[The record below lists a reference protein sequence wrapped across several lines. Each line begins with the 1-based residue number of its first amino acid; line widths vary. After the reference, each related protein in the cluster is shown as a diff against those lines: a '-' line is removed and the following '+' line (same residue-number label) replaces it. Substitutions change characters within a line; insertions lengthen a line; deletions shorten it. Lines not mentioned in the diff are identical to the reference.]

1 MSMTPERWQRINEM
15 FHAALVLDGK
25 ERSAFLV
32 AQSAGDDALRGK
44 VAALLASHEQAEGFI
59 QGSVFG
65 DAAQLLVEDEAEA
78 MIGQHVGLYKINR
91 EIGRGGMGTV
101 YLATRDDDQ
110 YQKQVAIKVV
120 KRGMDTDLV
129 LARFRNERQ
138 ILAGFDH
145 PNIARL
151 FDGGS
156 TETGLPYFIM
166 EYIEGQAIDEY
177 CDDRRLSTAA
187 RLELF
192 RTVCSAVQC
201 AHQNLVIHRDIKP
214 SNILVTAAGVPKLL
228 DFGIAKLLHSETT
241 QGTATTAIVQRLMT
255 PEYASPEQVR
265 GEHVTTVSD
274 VYSLGVLLYELLS
287 GHSPY
292 HFKTR
297 LPQDI
302 AQVISDSEPEKP
314 STVINRVEEVTTG
327 GRKGTKLTPESVSK
341 TRDGR
346 PEKLRRKLA
355 GDLDNIVLMAMRK
368 EPVRRYSSVGQFS
381 EDIRRHLEGL
391 PVVARKATLSY
402 RGAKFIRRNTVAV
415 AAAAVISL
423 ILIVGIAATGWATHV
438 ARRERARAEAAG
450 ARAERRFNQV
460 RKLAHSVL
468 FDYNEAIQDL
478 PGSTPVRERLVQDA
492 LEYLDSL
499 AGEANDDPSLQR
511 ELATAYEK
519 VGDVQGRTLRANMGD
534 TSGAKDSYRKAL
546 RIRESL
552 VAANPKDSSARS
564 DLADSYREFGR
575 LLWTASDT
583 AGGLENARKDVFLR
597 EDLTAENPTNMQAR
611 FNLGVSHAD
620 VGEML
625 LEQGVTTDA
634 AESLGRALAVFEA
647 LLAAEPS
654 NEKYRLAVAFVC
666 QKSSEVMLWQGDAVD
681 ALATIR
687 KALALDTKLSGAY
700 PMNTHYHQEVGID
713 YEKVGNTLENLG
725 DFNGALESY
734 RKELRIFEEQSVT
747 DPANAQF
754 RSDLSSA
761 YLKVGS
767 MLARIGKPADA
778 LLHQRRALAIREE
791 LATADPLDLW
801 KRWDLIESYA
811 KTSNALAKDG
821 NTVGALDAC
830 RKTQALLADTIDDPT
845 NVFLRSYRA
854 YASADVGEAL
864 RIIAASSR
872 TALSERRG
880 LWVTAEALY
889 RQSAD
894 IWEGM
899 RKDGT
904 LSNPDAIRFDR
915 VTREIAEAHDA
926 LKK

>member
-1 MSMTPERWQRINEM
+1 MTPERWQRINEM
-15 FHAALVLDGK
+15 FHAALLLVGE

-32 AQSAGDDALRGK
+32 AQSAGDDALREK
-44 VAALLASHEQAEGFI
+44 VAALLDSHEQAEGFI

-78 MIGQHVGLYKINR
+78 MIGQRIGLYKIDR
-91 EIGRGGMGTV
+91 EIGRGGMGSV
-101 YLATRDDDQ
+101 YLATRDDAQ
-110 YQKQVAIKVV
+110 FEQQVAIKVV
-120 KRGMDTDLV
+120 RRGMDTDLV

-138 ILAGFDH
+138 ILAGFAH

-177 CDDRRLSTAA
+177 CDSQRLSTAA

-192 RTVCSAVQC
+192 RTVCAAVQY
-201 AHQNLVIHRDIKP
+201 AHQHLVIHRDIKP
-214 SNILVTAAGVPKLL
+214 GNILVTAAGVPKLL
-228 DFGIAKLLHSETT
+228 DFGIAKLLDPEAT
-241 QGTATTAIVQRLMT
+241 QGTATTAIMQRLMT

-265 GEHVTTVSD
+265 GERVTTVSD

-292 HFKTR
+292 HFKTL
-297 LPQDI
+297 LPEDI

-314 STVINRVEEVTTG
+314 STVINRIEEVTTG
-327 GRKGTKLTPESVSK
+327 GRKGTKLTPESVSR
-341 TRDGR
+341 TREGH

-355 GDLDNIVLMAMRK
+355 GDLDNIVLMSMRK
-368 EPVRRYSSVGQFS
+368 EPTRRYSSVGQFS
-381 EDIRRHLEGL
+381 EDLRRHLEGL

-402 RGAKFIRRNTVAV
+402 RGTKFIRRNKVAV
-415 AAAAVISL
+415 AAAAVIILTLL
-423 ILIVGIAATGWATHV
+423 IGIAATGWETHI
-438 ARRERARAEAAG
+438 ARAERARAEAAG

-478 PGSTPVRERLVQDA
+478 PGSTPVRERLVKDA

-534 TSGAKDSYRKAL
+534 TSGAKESYRKAL
-546 RIRESL
+546 RIRETL
-552 VAANPKDSSARS
+552 VAANPKDSSFRS

-583 AGGLENARKDVFLR
+583 AGGLENAGKDVVLR
-597 EDLTAENPTNMQAR
+597 EALTAENPSDMQAR

-620 VGEML
+620 VGEIL
-625 LEQGVTTDA
+625 LEQGATTGA

-647 LLAAEPS
+647 LLADEPS
-654 NEKYRLAVAFVC
+654 NEKYRLAVAFVY
-666 QKSSEVMLWQGDAVD
+666 QKSSEVMLWRGDAVG
-681 ALATIR
+681 ALATSR
-687 KALALDTKLSGAY
+687 KALALDMKLSSAY
-700 PMNTHYHQEVGID
+700 PTNTHYRQEVGVD
-713 YEKVGNTLENLG
+713 FEKVGNTLENLG
-725 DFNGALESY
+725 DVNGALESY
-734 RKELRIFEEQSVT
+734 RNELRIFEEQSVA
-747 DPANAQF
+747 DPTNAQF
-754 RSDLSSA
+754 RADLSSA
-761 YLKVGS
+761 YLKVGG
-767 MLARIGKPADA
+767 MLARTGKPADS

-811 KTSNALAKDG
+811 KTGNALAKDG
-821 NTVGALDAC
+821 NAVAARDAC

-854 YASADVGEAL
+854 YASSDVGEAL
-864 RIIAASSR
+864 TIIAAGDR
-872 TALSERRG
+872 TALAERSG
-880 LWVTAEALY
+880 LRVTAEALY
-889 RQSAD
+889 HQSAD
-894 IWEGM
+894 IWEEM
-899 RKDGT
+899 RKNGT
-904 LSNPDAIRFDR
+904 LSSSDAIRSDHL
-915 VTREIAEAHDA
+915 TREIAESQDA
-926 LKK
+926 FKK

>member
-1 MSMTPERWQRINEM
+1 MTPERWQRINEM
-15 FHAALVLDGK
+15 FHGALVLEGRA
-25 ERSAFLV
+25 RSEFLI
-32 AQSAGDDALRGK
+32 AESAGDDALREK

-65 DAAQLLVEDEAEA
+65 DAAQILVEDEAQA
-78 MIGQHVGLYKINR
+78 MIGQHIGLYKINR

-101 YLATRDDDQ
+101 YQATRDDDQ

-120 KRGMDTDLV
+120 RRGMDTDLV

-156 TETGLPYFIM
+156 TESGLPYFIM
-166 EYIEGQAIDEY
+166 EYIEGQAIDEF
-177 CDDRRLSTAA
+177 CDTQRLSTAA

-192 RTVCSAVQC
+192 RTVCSAVQY

-214 SNILVTAAGVPKLL
+214 SNILVTAGGIPKLL
-228 DFGIAKLLHSETT
+228 DFGIAKLLHSEATKAA
-241 QGTATTAIVQRLMT
+241 ATTAIVQRLMT

-292 HFKTR
+292 HFTTL
-297 LPQDI
+297 LPQDV
-302 AQVISDSEPEKP
+302 AQVISDSEPERP

-327 GRKGTKLTPESVSK
+327 GRRGRKLTPESVSE

-368 EPVRRYSSVGQFS
+368 EPPRRYSSVGQFS

-391 PVVARKATLSY
+391 PVLARKATLSY

-415 AAAAVISL
+415 AAASVISL
-423 ILIVGIAATGWATHV
+423 ILIAGIAVTGWETHV

-478 PGSTPVRERLVQDA
+478 AGSMPVRERLVKDA

-534 TSGAKDSYRKAL
+534 TTGAKESYRKAL
-546 RIRESL
+546 GIRETL
-552 VAANPKDSSARS
+552 VAANPKDWSARS

-575 LLWTASDT
+575 LLWTTSDT
-583 AGGLENARKDVFLR
+583 AGGLENAHKQVALR
-597 EDLTAENPTNMQAR
+597 EALAAENPTDMQAR
-611 FNLGVSHAD
+611 FKLGVSYAD
-620 VGEML
+620 VGEMR
-625 LEQGVTTDA
+625 LEQGGATDA
-634 AESLGRALAVFEA
+634 AESLGRALSVFEA
-647 LLAAEPS
+647 LLTAEPS
-654 NEKYRLAVAFVC
+654 NEKYRLAVPFVYG
-666 QKSSEVMLWQGDAVD
+666 KSSEVMLWQGNAVG
-681 ALATIR
+681 ALAASR
-687 KALALDTKLSGAY
+687 QALALDTKLSIAY
-700 PMNTHYHQEVGID
+700 PTNAHYRQELGID
-713 YEKVGNTLENLG
+713 FEKVGNTLENIG
-725 DFNGALESY
+725 DINGALESY
-734 RKELRIFEEQSVT
+734 REELKIFEEQSVT

-767 MLARIGKPADA
+767 MLARMGNSADA
-778 LLHQRRALAIREE
+778 LLHQNKALAIREE
-791 LATADPLDLW
+791 SAKADPLDLW

-811 KTSNALAKDG
+811 KISNALAKER
-821 NTVGALDAC
+821 NSVAALDAC
-830 RKTQALLADTIDDPT
+830 RKTQALLAETIDDPT
-845 NVFLRSYRA
+845 NVYLRSYRA
-854 YASADVGEAL
+854 DASADVGEAL
-864 RIIAASSR
+864 MIIATGNTTAS
-872 TALSERRG
+872 AERRE
-880 LWVTAEALY
+880 LWVRAEALY
-889 RQSAD
+889 QQSVD
-894 IWEGM
+894 IWGDM
-899 RKDGT
+899 RRNGT
-904 LSNPDAIRFDR
+904 LSSPDALRFDR
-915 VTREIAEAHDA
+915 LTREIAASH
-926 LKK
+926 

>member
-1 MSMTPERWQRINEM
+1 MTPERWQRINEM
-15 FHAALVLDGK
+15 FHAALVLDCE

-32 AQSAGDDALRGK
+32 AECDGDDALR
-44 VAALLASHEQAEGFI
+44 VNVEALLTSHHEAEGFI
-59 QGSVFG
+59 QGSVFA
-65 DAAQLLVEDEAEA
+65 DAAELLVEDEAQA
-78 MIGQHVGLYKINR
+78 MIGQHIGLYKIIR

-110 YQKQVAIKVV
+110 YEKQVAIKVV

-129 LARFRNERQ
+129 LDRFRNERQ

-156 TETGLPYFIM
+156 TENGLPYFIM
-166 EYIEGQAIDEY
+166 EYIEGQTIDEY
-177 CDDRRLSTAA
+177 CDGQRLSTAA

-192 RTVCSAVQC
+192 RTVCSAVQY

-214 SNILVTAAGVPKLL
+214 SNILVTADSVPKLL
-228 DFGIAKLLHSETT
+228 DFGIAKLLDAEAN
-241 QGTATTAIVQRLMT
+241 QARATTAIMLRVMT

-292 HFKTR
+292 HFKTL

-327 GRKGTKLTPESVSK
+327 GRKGRKLTPESVSK

-368 EPVRRYSSVGQFS
+368 EPSRRYSSVGQFS

-415 AAAAVISL
+415 VAASVISL
-423 ILIVGIAATGWATHV
+423 ILIAGVAATGWATHV

-478 PGSTPVRERLVQDA
+478 PGSTPVRERLVKDA

-534 TSGAKDSYRKAL
+534 TSGAKESYRKAL

-552 VAANPKDSSARS
+552 VAANPKDSSSRS

-583 AGGLENARKDVFLR
+583 AGGLENARKDVVLR
-597 EDLTAENPTNMQAR
+597 EALSAENPTNMQAR
-611 FNLGVSHAD
+611 FSLGVSYAD
-620 VGEML
+620 VGEIL
-625 LEQGVTTDA
+625 LEQGVTTGA
-634 AESLGRALAVFEA
+634 AESFGRALTVFEA

-654 NEKYRLAVAFVC
+654 NEKYRLAVPFVYG
-666 QKSSEVMLWQGDAVD
+666 KSSEVLLWQGDAVG
-681 ALATIR
+681 ALAASR
-687 KALALDTKLSGAY
+687 KALALDTKLSSAY
-700 PMNTHYHQEVGID
+700 PMNTHYRQELGID
-713 YEKVGNTLENLG
+713 FEKVGNTLENVG
-725 DFNGALESY
+725 DINGALESY
-734 RKELRIFEEQSVT
+734 RKELQIFEEQSVT

-754 RSDLSSA
+754 RGDLSSA

-778 LLHQRRALAIREE
+778 LLHQSRALAIREE
-791 LATADPLDLW
+791 LAKADPLDLW

-811 KTSNALAKDG
+811 KTSNALAKNG

-845 NVFLRSYRA
+845 SVYLRSYRA

-864 RIIAASSR
+864 TIIAANNR
-872 TALSERRG
+872 TALAERRG
-880 LWVTAEALY
+880 LRVTAEALY
-889 RQSAD
+889 QQSTD
-894 IWEGM
+894 IWGDM
-899 RKDGT
+899 RKNGT
-904 LSNPDAIRFDR
+904 LSNPDAMRFDR
-915 VTREIAEAHDA
+915 LTREIAEFHEA

>member
-1 MSMTPERWQRINEM
+1 MTPERWQRINEM
-15 FHAALVLDGK
+15 FHSALVLDGRY
-25 ERSAFLV
+25 RSAFLV
-32 AQSAGDDALRGK
+32 TQCAGDDALRAK

-78 MIGQHVGLYKINR
+78 MIGQHIGLYKIDR

-110 YQKQVAIKVV
+110 FEQQVAIKVV
-120 KRGMDTDLV
+120 RRGMDTDLV

-166 EYIEGQAIDEY
+166 EYVEGQPIDEY
-177 CDDRRLSTAA
+177 CDSHRLSTAA
-187 RLELF
+187 RLGLF
-192 RTVCSAVQC
+192 RTVCSAVQY
-201 AHQNLVIHRDIKP
+201 AHQNLVVHRDIKP
-214 SNILVTAAGVPKLL
+214 SNILVTAEGVPKLL
-228 DFGIAKLLHSETT
+228 DFGIAKLLHSEAN
-241 QGTATTAIVQRLMT
+241 QGAATTAIVQRLMT

-265 GEHVTTVSD
+265 GERVTTVSD

-292 HFKTR
+292 HFKT
-297 LPQDI
+297 LVAQDI
-302 AQVISDSEPEKP
+302 AHIISESDPERP
-314 STVINRVEEVTTG
+314 SVVINRIEDITTG
-327 GRKGTKLTPESVSK
+327 GRPRAKTLTPESVSK
-341 TRDGR
+341 TREGR

-355 GDLDNIVLMAMRK
+355 GDLDNIVLLAMRK
-368 EPVRRYSSVGQFS
+368 EPPLRYSSVGQFS

-423 ILIVGIAATGWATHV
+423 ILLVGIATTGWEAHV
-438 ARRERARAEAAG
+438 ARGERARAQAAG
-450 ARAERRFNQV
+450 AKAERRFNEG

-468 FDYNEAIQDL
+468 FDYSDAIQDL
-478 PGSTPVRERLVQDA
+478 PGSMKVRERLVKDA

-499 AGEANDDPSLQR
+499 AEGASDDPSLQR

-534 TSGAKDSYRKAL
+534 TSGAKESYRKAL
-546 RIRESL
+546 RIRETL
-552 VAANPKDSSARS
+552 VAANPKDASFRS

-583 AGGLENARKDVFLR
+583 AGGLEIARKEVVLR
-597 EDLTAENPTNMQAR
+597 EALAAENPTNMQAR
-611 FNLGVSHAD
+611 YSLGASHAD

-625 LEQGVTTDA
+625 LEQGVTTGA
-634 AESLGRALAVFEA
+634 AESLRRALAVFET
-647 LLAAEPS
+647 LLATEPS
-654 NEKYRLAVAFVC
+654 NEKYQAAVPFVY
-666 QKSSEVMLWQGDAVD
+666 QKSSEVMLWQGAAAG
-681 ALATIR
+681 ALAASR
-687 KALALDTKLSGAY
+687 NALALDTKLSGAY
-700 PMNTHYHQEVGID
+700 PMNTHYRQEVGID
-713 YEKVGNTLENLG
+713 FEKVGNTLENLG
-725 DFNGALESY
+725 DINGALESY
-734 RKELRIFEEQSVT
+734 RNELRIFEEQSVS

-761 YLKVGS
+761 YYKVGS
-767 MLARIGKPADA
+767 MLARVGKPADA
-778 LLHQRRALAIREE
+778 LLNQNKALAIREE
-791 LATADPLDLW
+791 AATADPLDLW

-821 NTVGALDAC
+821 NAVAALDAC
-830 RKTQALLADTIDDPT
+830 RKTQALLTDTIDDPT
-845 NVFLRSYRA
+845 NVYLRSYRA
-854 YASADVGEAL
+854 YASSDVGEAL
-864 RIIAASSR
+864 TIIAASNR
-872 TALSERRG
+872 TALAERRG
-880 LWVTAEALY
+880 LRVTAEALY
-889 RQSAD
+889 QQSTD
-894 IWEGM
+894 IWGDM
-899 RKDGT
+899 RKNGT
-904 LSNPDAIRFDR
+904 LSSPDAIRLDR
-915 VTREIAEAHDA
+915 LTREIAESHDA

>member
-1 MSMTPERWQRINEM
+1 MTPERWQRINEM
-15 FHAALVLDGK
+15 FHAALALDGR

-32 AQSAGDDALRGK
+32 AQSDGDEALRGK
-44 VAALLASHEQAEGFI
+44 VAALLDSHEQAEGFI

-78 MIGQHVGLYKINR
+78 MIGQHIGLYQIDR
-91 EIGRGGMGTV
+91 EIGRGGMGSV
-101 YLATRDDDQ
+101 YLATRDDAQ
-110 YQKQVAIKVV
+110 FEQQVAIKVV
-120 KRGMDTDLV
+120 RRGMDTDLV
-129 LARFRNERQ
+129 LDRFRNERQ
-138 ILAGFDH
+138 ILAGFAH

-166 EYIEGQAIDEY
+166 EYIEGQAINEY
-177 CDDRRLSTAA
+177 CDSHQLSTAA

-192 RTVCSAVQC
+192 RTVCAAVQY
-201 AHQNLVIHRDIKP
+201 AHQHLVIHRDIKP

-228 DFGIAKLLHSETT
+228 DFGIAKLLDPEAT
-241 QGTATTAIVQRLMT
+241 QGTATTAIMHRLMT

-292 HFKTR
+292 HFKTL

-302 AQVISDSEPEKP
+302 AQVISDTEPEKP

-327 GRKGTKLTPESVSK
+327 GRKGSKLTPESVSR
-341 TRDGR
+341 TRDGH

-355 GDLDNIVLMAMRK
+355 GDLDNIVLMSMRK
-368 EPVRRYSSVGQFS
+368 EPTRRYSSVGQFS
-381 EDIRRHLEGL
+381 EDVRRHLEGL

-402 RGAKFIRRNTVAV
+402 RGTKFIRRNKVAV
-415 AAAAVISL
+415 AAAAVILLTLL
-423 ILIVGIAATGWATHV
+423 IGITATGWEAHI
-438 ARRERARAEAAG
+438 ARAESARAEAAG

-478 PGSTPVRERLVQDA
+478 PGSTPVRERLVKDA

-546 RIRESL
+546 RIRETL
-552 VAANPKDSSARS
+552 VAANPKDSSLRG

-583 AGGLENARKDVFLR
+583 AGGLENAGKNVVLR
-597 EDLTAENPTNMQAR
+597 EALTAENPTDMQAR

-620 VGEML
+620 VGEIL
-625 LEQGVTTDA
+625 LEQGLTTGA
-634 AESLGRALAVFEA
+634 AESFGRALAVFEA
-647 LLAAEPS
+647 LLADEPS
-654 NEKYRLAVAFVC
+654 NEKDRLAVDFVY
-666 QKSSEVMLWQGDAVD
+666 QKSSEVMLWRGDAFG

-687 KALALDTKLSGAY
+687 KALALDMKLSSAY
-700 PMNTHYHQEVGID
+700 PTNTHYRQEVGVD
-713 YEKVGNTLENLG
+713 FEKVGNTLENLG
-725 DFNGALESY
+725 DVNGALESY
-734 RKELRIFEEQSVT
+734 RKELRIFEEQSVA
-747 DPANAQF
+747 DPTNAQF
-754 RSDLSSA
+754 RGDLSSA

-767 MLARIGKPADA
+767 MLARTGKPADS

-811 KTSNALAKDG
+811 KTGNALAKDG
-821 NTVGALDAC
+821 NAVAARDAC
-830 RKTQALLADTIDDPT
+830 RKTQALLAETIDDPT

-854 YASADVGEAL
+854 YASSDVGEAL
-864 RIIAASSR
+864 TLIAASDR
-872 TALSERRG
+872 TALAERSG
-880 LWVTAEALY
+880 LRVTAEALY
-889 RQSAD
+889 HQSAD
-894 IWEGM
+894 IWEEM
-899 RKDGT
+899 RKNGT
-904 LSNPDAIRFDR
+904 LSSSDAMRSDR
-915 VTREIAEAHDA
+915 LTREIAESRDA
-926 LKK
+926 FKK

>member
-1 MSMTPERWQRINEM
+1 MTPERWQRINEM
-15 FHAALVLDGK
+15 FHAALILDGG
-25 ERSAFLV
+25 ERRAFLV
-32 AQSAGDDALRGK
+32 AQSAGDDALRAK
-44 VAALLASHEQAEGFI
+44 VAALLASHEQADGFI
-59 QGSVFG
+59 QGDVFG

-110 YQKQVAIKVV
+110 FDQQVAIKVV
-120 KRGMDTDLV
+120 RRGMDTDLV

-166 EYIEGQAIDEY
+166 EYVEGQAIDAY
-177 CDDRRLSTAA
+177 CDSHRLSTAA

-192 RTVCSAVQC
+192 RTVCSAVQY

-214 SNILVTAAGVPKLL
+214 SNILVTAAGVAKLL
-228 DFGIAKLLHSETT
+228 DFGIAKLLHSEAT
-241 QGTATTAIVQRLMT
+241 QGTATTSIVQRLMT

-292 HFKTR
+292 HFKTL

-327 GRKGTKLTPESVSK
+327 GQKGSKLTPESVSK

-368 EPVRRYSSVGQFS
+368 EPPRRYSSVEQFS
-381 EDIRRHLEGL
+381 EDIRRHLNGL

-402 RGAKFIRRNTVAV
+402 RGATFIRRNTVAV

-423 ILIVGIAATGWATHV
+423 ILLVGIAATGWEARV
-438 ARRERARAEAAG
+438 ARGERARAEAAG
-450 ARAERRFNQV
+450 ARAERRFNEV

-468 FDYNEAIQDL
+468 FDYNEAVQDL
-478 PGSTPVRERLVQDA
+478 PGSMPVRERLVKDA

-534 TSGAKDSYRKAL
+534 TSGAKESYRKAL
-546 RIRESL
+546 RIRETL
-552 VAANPKDSSARS
+552 VAANPKDASSRS

-583 AGGLENARKDVFLR
+583 AGGLENARKDLFLR
-597 EDLTAENPTNMQAR
+597 EALMPENPTNMQAR
-611 FNLGVSHAD
+611 FSLGVSHAD
-620 VGEML
+620 VGEIL

-634 AESLGRALAVFEA
+634 AESLRQALAVFEA
-647 LLAAEPS
+647 LLATEPI
-654 NEKYRLAVAFVC
+654 NEKYQAAVPFVY
-666 QKSSEVMLWQGDAVD
+666 QKSSEVMLWQGDAVG
-681 ALATIR
+681 ALAASR
-687 KALALDTKLSGAY
+687 KALALDTKLSTAY
-700 PMNTHYHQEVGID
+700 PMNTHYRQEVGID
-713 YEKVGNTLENLG
+713 FEKVGNTLENLG
-725 DFNGALESY
+725 DINGALECY

-767 MLARIGKPADA
+767 MLARTGKSADA
-778 LLHQRRALAIREE
+778 LRHQSRALAIREE
-791 LATADPLDLW
+791 LAKADPLNLW

-811 KTSNALAKDG
+811 KTSNELAKDG
-821 NTVGALDAC
+821 NAIAALDAC

-845 NVFLRSYRA
+845 NVFLRSFRA

-864 RIIAASSR
+864 TIIAASNR
-872 TALSERRG
+872 TALAERRG
-880 LWVTAEALY
+880 LWITAEALY
-889 RQSAD
+889 HQSAD
-894 IWEGM
+894 IWGDM
-899 RKDGT
+899 RKNGT
-904 LSNPDAIRFDR
+904 LSSPDAIRYDR
-915 VTREIAEAHDA
+915 LTREIAESHDA

>member
-1 MSMTPERWQRINEM
+1 MTPERWLRINEM
-15 FHAALVLDGK
+15 FHAALVLDGQ

-32 AQSAGDDALRGK
+32 AQSGGDDALRAK
-44 VAALLASHEQAEGFI
+44 VAALLASHDQAEGFI

-78 MIGQHVGLYKINR
+78 MIGQRIGLYKVDR
-91 EIGRGGMGTV
+91 EIGRGGMGSV

-110 YQKQVAIKVV
+110 FEQQVAIKVV
-120 KRGMDTDLV
+120 RRGMDTDLV

-138 ILAGFDH
+138 ILAGFAH

-166 EYIEGQAIDEY
+166 EYIEGQPIDEY
-177 CDDRRLSTAA
+177 CDRQRLKTAA

-192 RTVCSAVQC
+192 RTVCAAVQY
-201 AHQNLVIHRDIKP
+201 AHQHLVIHRDIKP
-214 SNILVTAAGVPKLL
+214 SNILVTTAGVPKLL
-228 DFGIAKLLHSETT
+228 DFGIAKLLHSEAT
-241 QGTATTAIVQRLMT
+241 QGTATTAIAQRLMT
-255 PEYASPEQVR
+255 PEYASPEQVQ
-265 GEHVTTVSD
+265 GEQVTTVSD

-292 HFKTR
+292 YFKTL

-302 AQVISDSEPEKP
+302 ARVIRDSEPEKP
-314 STVINRVEEVTTG
+314 SSVINRIEEATTG
-327 GRKGTKLTPESVSK
+327 GRKGRKLTPQSVSQ

-346 PEKLRRKLA
+346 PENLRRKLA
-355 GDLDNIVLMAMRK
+355 GDLDNIVLMSMRK
-368 EPVRRYSSVGQFS
+368 EPHRRYSSVGQFS

-402 RGAKFIRRNTVAV
+402 RTAKFVRRNTVAV

-423 ILIVGIAATGWATHV
+423 IVIVGIAAIGWEAHV
-438 ARRERARAEAAG
+438 ARGERARAEAAG

-478 PGSTPVRERLVQDA
+478 PGSMPVRERLVKDA
-492 LEYLDSL
+492 LAYLDSL

-534 TSGAKDSYRKAL
+534 TSGARESYRKAL
-546 RIRESL
+546 RIREAL
-552 VAANPKDSSARS
+552 VAANPKDSSFRS

-583 AGGLENARKDVFLR
+583 AGGLENADREVVLR
-597 EDLTAENPTNMQAR
+597 EALAAENPTNIQAR

-625 LEQGVTTDA
+625 LEQGGTTGA
-634 AESLGRALAVFEA
+634 AESLGRALAVFEGV
-647 LLAAEPS
+647 LATEPA
-654 NEKYRLAVAFVC
+654 NEKCRAAVPFVY
-666 QKSSEVMLWQGDAVD
+666 QKSSEVMLWQGNAVG
-681 ALATIR
+681 ALSASR
-687 KALALDTKLSGAY
+687 KALALDTKLSSAY
-700 PMNTHYHQEVGID
+700 PMNAHYRQEVGID
-713 YEKVGNTLENLG
+713 FEKVGNTLENLG
-725 DFNGALESY
+725 DINGALESY
-734 RKELRIFEEQSVT
+734 RDELRIFEEQSVT

-778 LLHQRRALAIREE
+778 LLHQSRALAIREE

-811 KTSNALAKDG
+811 KTSNALAKDR
-821 NTVGALDAC
+821 NAVAALDAC

-845 NVFLRSYRA
+845 NVYLRSYRA
-854 YASADVGEAL
+854 YASSDVGEAL
-864 RIIAASSR
+864 TIIAASNR
-872 TALSERRG
+872 TALAERRG
-880 LWVTAEALY
+880 LRVSAEALY
-889 RQSAD
+889 HQSAD
-894 IWEGM
+894 IWEDM
-899 RKDGT
+899 RKNGK
-904 LSNPDAIRFDR
+904 LSSPDAIRFDR
-915 VTREIAEAHDA
+915 QTRVIAESHDA